1 MEISDIIS
9 LVSLFVSIFAGIYTW
24 NTRRKLNKQQLQINE
39 YTLLKNK
46 KDEEEEKKAEI
57 CANAFKTGNNGW
69 RIRVFNNGKGLARN
83 IKIYSDDILDDDS
96 GIQLMVKQA
105 SYPLLNKGDHFDIV
119 MILFEGHN
127 PAPIIRLVWDD
138 EFGHGRERTQALN
151 LVF

>member
-1 MEISDIIS
+1 
-9 LVSLFVSIFAGIYTW
+9 
-24 NTRRKLNKQQLQINE
+24 
-39 YTLLKNK
+39 
-46 KDEEEEKKAEI
+46 
-57 CANAFKTGNNGW
+57 
-69 RIRVFNNGKGLARN
+69 
-83 IKIYSDDILDDDS
+83 
-96 GIQLMVKQA
+96 MVKQA

>member
-1 MEISDIIS
+1 M
-9 LVSLFVSIFAGIYTW
+9 YK
-24 NTRRKLNKQQLQINE
+24 RQ
-39 YTLLKNK
+39 
-46 KDEEEEKKAEI
+46 
-57 CANAFKTGNNGW
+57 
-69 RIRVFNNGKGLARN
+69 VFNNGKGLARN
-83 IKIYSDDILDDDS
+83 IKIYSDDILDDNSRIRLRVEQD
-96 GIQLMVKQA
+96 